1 MVYDTFKKIGLSFL
15 VILFCVS
22 ISNAQ
27 NKIKQFSNNYSDYL
41 DELSE
46 FMSAS
51 ENSDLKSNYKKFK
64 KISLNNVFIDSNKD
78 LIITI
83 SNKMLKKRY
92 KASTHFNNFIL
103 SLIDLNQKNF
113 SDNQINDW
121 LFVVDNI
128 VNDFSSKRL
137 LLYLYFTSD
146 LINDKLIRKT
156 RTTNWG
162 ISSYNFNFKIDI
174 SGPYIYFN
182 DLNIICSSDG
192 GSMQIFNASL

>member
-27 NKIKQFSNNYSDYL
+27 NKIKEFSNNYSDYL

-128 VNDFSSKRL
+128 C
-137 LLYLYFTSD
+137 LLYTSPSPRD
-146 LINDKLIRKT
+146 
-156 RTTNWG
+156 
-162 ISSYNFNFKIDI
+162 
-174 SGPYIYFN
+174 
-182 DLNIICSSDG
+182 
-192 GSMQIFNASL
+192 